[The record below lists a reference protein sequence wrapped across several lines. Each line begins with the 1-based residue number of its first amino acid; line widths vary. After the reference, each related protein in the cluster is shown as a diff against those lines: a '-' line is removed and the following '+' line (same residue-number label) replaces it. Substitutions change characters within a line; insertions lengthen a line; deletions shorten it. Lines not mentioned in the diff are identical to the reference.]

1 MSLQVITVEQMR
13 HWEAASW
20 KAGISEAEVIEQVGS
35 ILAKRALELTE
46 FDDKILLIAGKGH
59 NGDDVRA
66 MATNLPDRNITLIDI
81 IEPENSLEKLRASLS
96 TKPQLVIDGL
106 FGIGINRVLDKD
118 WIDLFWKSTNDNC
131 LYFQWMYLLESML
144 LPVRFKGLQFAP
156 MKLLL

>member
-13 HWEAASW
+13 RWEAASW

-66 MATNLPDRNITLIDI
+66 MATNLPDRNITLIDV
-81 IEPENSLEKLRASLS
+81 IEPENSLEKLRASLG

-106 FGIGINRVLDKD
+106 FGI
-118 WIDLFWKSTNDNC
+118 C
-131 LYFQWMYLLESML
+131 LLYTSPSQRDS
-144 LPVRFKGLQFAP
+144 
-156 MKLLL
+156 